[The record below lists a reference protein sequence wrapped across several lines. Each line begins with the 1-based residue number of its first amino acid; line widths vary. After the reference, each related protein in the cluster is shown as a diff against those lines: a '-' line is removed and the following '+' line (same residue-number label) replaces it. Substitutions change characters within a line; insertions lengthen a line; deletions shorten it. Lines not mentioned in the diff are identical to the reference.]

1 MLKKR
6 EAAEVALQIYTRQGA
21 VFENHYH
28 LSMYIHCYNNIMAPS
43 KDPKRLFPSM
53 LHRMMEES
61 EEKNFNDCI
70 SWVQIDGYC
79 HAFKVHNKTKFEKEV
94 LPLYFKTAYYKS
106 FQRLVLYCLFFS
118 SFLQEHL
125 ELLLLL
131 QSSILKERPPRAF
144 GLSLLFILMLDLD
157 CPFSTYFASY
167 SIPSSLGT

>member
-1 MLKKR
+1 
-6 EAAEVALQIYTRQGA
+6 
-21 VFENHYH
+21 
-28 LSMYIHCYNNIMAPS
+28 MAPS
-43 KDPKRLFPSM
+43 KDPNRLFPSM

-118 SFLQEHL
+118 SFLQEHP
-125 ELLLLL
+125 ELLLLFSKL
-131 QSSILKERPPRAF
+131 NLEGASAQSLWS
-144 GLSLLFILMLDLD
+144 LSFVHSNARFSCLTLFLLR
-157 CPFSTYFASY
+157 
-167 SIPSSLGT
+167 

>member
-1 MLKKR
+1 
-6 EAAEVALQIYTRQGA
+6 
-21 VFENHYH
+21 
-28 LSMYIHCYNNIMAPS
+28 MAPS
-43 KDPKRLFPSM
+43 KDPNRLFPSM

-106 FQRLVLYCLFFS
+106 FQRLVLYCLFFFF
-118 SFLQEHL
+118 FLAGA
-125 ELLLLL
+125 
-131 QSSILKERPPRAF
+131 SRAF
-144 GLSLLFILMLDLD
+144 APFAQLNLEGASAQSLWSLSFVHSIAQFGLPI
-157 CPFSTYFASY
+157 STYFVSY